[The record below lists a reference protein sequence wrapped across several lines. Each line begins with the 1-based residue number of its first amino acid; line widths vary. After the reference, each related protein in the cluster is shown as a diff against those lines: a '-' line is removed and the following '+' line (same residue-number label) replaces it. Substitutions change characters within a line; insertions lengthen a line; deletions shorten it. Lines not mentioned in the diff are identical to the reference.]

1 MSVKNYLDENKEK
14 VAEKN
19 TKVGKLKL
27 NKKIMTGIAA
37 VLITTTIAIGI
48 SGCGNKEKNNP
59 DPTPSGIVQPGE
71 DKQNQSPTPYYDSL
85 YDNSLYFKE
94 NQGENVVGKFSDWAA
109 KSYGF
114 ELTEEGKN
122 ILREQLAK
130 YLYTETTLRKAKAEV
145 IGVLKNHT
153 VAENAFNEVDYE
165 FLTQYVD
172 LLKKN
177 NENVENY
184 SIDEKKLESVLAK
197 FISGEYT
204 EEKDLEKLKEVVGAN
219 VLLSELKNNK
229 FGYNEKYA
237 KMDLYANEIMR
248 EITSPYYKTVYYG
261 IEDGQT
267 VLKTDADGYIEN
279 KYGTKELTLEQ
290 MNIDLKNLA
299 TEEEL
304 NVIFNFEK
312 NSLSY
317 EKVLNDVFLFNVQKL
332 YTFGNNYGSHG
343 SNFFVAFKE
352 VDDYQI
358 YKNNSNVKIKKTDFD
373 ALAEEW
379 ILRIDEE
386 IIKSKLKYGEYTV
399 EGLKKIESPK
409 ILQR

>member
-14 VAEKN
+14 LEEKN
-19 TKVGKLKL
+19 TKAGKLKL
-27 NKKIMTGIAA
+27 NRKIMTGIAA

-94 NQGENVVGKFSDWAA
+94 NQGKNIVGELSDWAA
-109 KSYGF
+109 KSYDF

-130 YLYTETTLRKAKAEV
+130 YLYTETTLRKVKAEV

-229 FGYNEKYA
+229 FGYNEK
-237 KMDLYANEIMR
+237 NEKFDFYVATIIR
-248 EITSPYYKTVYYG
+248 EITHSDYKTVYYG
-261 IEDGQT
+261 IKDGET
-267 VLKTDADGYIEN
+267 VLKTDTEGYVEN
-279 KYGTKELTLEQ
+279 KYGTRELTLEQ

-304 NVIFNFEK
+304 NAIFDFKK
-312 NSLSY
+312 NGLSY
-317 EKVLNDVFLFNVQKL
+317 EKVLNDIFLKEVQSS
-332 YTFGNNYGSHG
+332 YTLGTSYASH
-343 SNFFVAFKE
+343 SSLFFYAFKE
-352 VDDYQI
+352 TDGYQV
-358 YKNNSNVKIKKTDFD
+358 YKNNDNVKIKKSDFEI
-373 ALAEEW
+373 LTEEW
-379 ILRIDEE
+379 VLRIDEE